1 MTYHTH
7 LSLSPLRSASGAR
20 DLSIGRALDAIRE
33 HLGMDVAYLS
43 EFEGDETVF
52 REVSAPGLEALIKP
66 GDRRSLDDVYC
77 RYILDGRL
85 PELMPDTSAEP
96 LAAAMSITGAVPI
109 GSHMSL
115 PVRLPDGEVYGMF
128 CCLGAKANPTLNE
141 RDLATM
147 RMFADLAT
155 ERVAERVTTT
165 REVQAKREAIRAAL
179 TPEGFGIALQP
190 IVRLADGAP
199 GGHECLSRF
208 RAEPYRPP
216 NEWFDDAEACG
227 MGSELEIAAIERALD
242 HAAAAGE
249 AYLSVN
255 VSPTVIVDPLFAERV
270 GGALA
275 RGGAGIM
282 LEVTEHARVADYGVL
297 HAVLAPLRERGM
309 RLAVDDAGAGYAS
322 FNHILE
328 LRPDVIKLDMGL
340 VRDLH
345 VNASRRSLVA
355 GMALF
360 AREMGMAVVAE
371 GVEVEGERDALV
383 ALGIDYG
390 QGWLFGRPVDPFV
403 ALAA

>member
-1 MTYHTH
+1 MF
-7 LSLSPLRSASGAR
+7 PSAGEAGR
-20 DLSIGRALDAIRE
+20 PSIARALDAIRE

-52 REVSAPGLEALIKP
+52 REVSAPGLEGMIKP

-77 RYILDGRL
+77 RHILDGRL
-85 PELMPDTSAEP
+85 PELMPDTGAEP
-96 LAAAMSITGAVPI
+96 LAAAMPITGAVPI

-115 PVRLPDGEVYGMF
+115 PIRLPDGEVYGMF
-128 CCLGAKANPTLNE
+128 CCLGAKANPSLNE

-147 RMFADLAT
+147 RMFADLAAERVG
-155 ERVAERVTTT
+155 ERVATS
-165 REVQAKREAIRAAL
+165 REVRAKRERIRAAL

-190 IVRLADGAP
+190 IVQLSDGVP

-227 MGSELEIAAIERALD
+227 MGPELEIAAIERALD
-242 HAAAAGE
+242 HALDQAGE
-249 AYLSVN
+249 GGTYLSVN
-255 VSPTVIVDPLFAERV
+255 VSPTAIVDPLFATRV
-270 GGALA
+270 GEALA

-282 LEVTEHARVADYGVL
+282 LEVTEHARVEDYDELHRVL
-297 HAVLAPLRERGM
+297 EPLRERGM

-345 VNASRRSLVA
+345 VNPSRRSLVA

-360 AREMGMAVVAE
+360 AREMGMSVVAE

-383 ALGIDYG
+383 GLGIDYG
-390 QGWLFGRPVDPFV
+390 QGWLFGRPVE
-403 ALAA
+403 AAAA